1 MLVVYE
7 ALSHQNHAREQNVSR
22 HDVVGDEQQGHNS
35 EGPHSA
41 WISGSGH
48 LALPR
53 TASNHRRVF
62 PRSIRP
68 VGMLTLISLLV
79 TWWQVSLSR
88 VIGVNRH
95 FVSFGRK
102 WCVPV

>member
-22 HDVVGDEQQGHNS
+22 HDVVGDEQQGHS

-41 WISGSGH
+41 WTSGSGH

-62 PRSIRP
+62 PPLHASRWHAHLDQLARNM
-68 VGMLTLISLLV
+68 VAG
-79 TWWQVSLSR
+79 LS
-88 VIGVNRH
+88 
-95 FVSFGRK
+95 
-102 WCVPV
+102 